1 MSWYLE
7 ALKRYT
13 VFSGRSR
20 RKEYWYFVLFNAIV
34 GLVLS
39 GLDTLLG
46 TFSSSA
52 NVGLLSGIYAL
63 AIIIPTL
70 AVSVRRL
77 HDIDRTGWWVLI
89 HLVPVI
95 GSIVL
100 LVFAVLDSTPG
111 ENRFGSNPKG
121 STPRRM
127 ADAALSVRPSNG

>member
-7 ALKRYT
+7 ALKNYA

-20 RKEYWYFVLFNAIV
+20 RKEYWYFVLFNAVV

-39 GLDTLLG
+39 GLDALLG

-63 AIIIPTL
+63 AIIPTL

-95 GSIVL
+95 GSVVL